1 MFFCY
6 RINVQ
11 AGGRTRVSGITCA
24 LAIASYVTF
33 GAGFIERVP
42 IAALVGTMLCL
53 VLDIFDWTSFAR
65 IRKIPKT
72 DAAVL
77 VLVTGVTV
85 VTNLAVAVFAGVV
98 LSALGYA
105 YKSSQRIEA
114 RRTSVPIKTDST
126 EHRTVYE
133 ISGPLF
139 FGSVGSFL
147 EQLDPRMEGNDRVVL
162 DFASSKVWDSSALV
176 AIDDVADKFRNCGK
190 VVTLRH
196 LSPDCAALLRKAGD
210 LVEVNLEEDPEY
222 PVAADYDDEELE
234 TLTDHAAHGTHVS
247 LEDWERSALQRQY
260 TTPAGFRVLVDKV
273 E

>member
-1 MFFCY
+1 M
-6 RINVQ
+6 Q

-114 RRTSVPIKTDST
+114 RRTSVPVKTNSVEYT
-126 EHRTVYE
+126 TVYE

-139 FGSVGSFL
+139 FGSVGSFT
-147 EQLDPRMEGNDRVVL
+147 EQLDPKTEGNDRVVL

-176 AIDDVADKFRNCGK
+176 AIDDVAETNHELRATANLSSVCRRAV
-190 VVTLRH
+190 VVTNAVADAPGISQAETSH
-196 LSPDCAALLRKAGD
+196 ALLATR
-210 LVEVNLEEDPEY
+210 
-222 PVAADYDDEELE
+222 
-234 TLTDHAAHGTHVS
+234 AH
-247 LEDWERSALQRQY
+247 
-260 TTPAGFRVLVDKV
+260 TPT
-273 E
+273 

>member
-1 MFFCY
+1 MP
-6 RINVQ
+6 
-11 AGGRTRVSGITCA
+11 TPT
-24 LAIASYVTF
+24 
-33 GAGFIERVP
+33 
-42 IAALVGTMLCL
+42 
-53 VLDIFDWTSFAR
+53 
-65 IRKIPKT
+65 
-72 DAAVL
+72 
-77 VLVTGVTV
+77 
-85 VTNLAVAVFAGVV
+85 
-98 LSALGYA
+98 
-105 YKSSQRIEA
+105 
-114 RRTSVPIKTDST
+114 
-126 EHRTVYE
+126 
-133 ISGPLF
+133 
-139 FGSVGSFL
+139 
-147 EQLDPRMEGNDRVVL
+147 QL
-162 DFASSKVWDSSALV
+162 ALV

>member
-1 MFFCY
+1 VFCHN

-114 RRTSVPIKTDST
+114 RRTSVPVKTNSVEYT
-126 EHRTVYE
+126 TVYE

-139 FGSVGSFL
+139 FGSVGSFT
-147 EQLDPRMEGNDRVVL
+147 EQLDPKTEGNDRVVL

-176 AIDDVADKFRNCGK
+176 AIDDVAEKFRNCGK

-196 LSPDCAALLRKAGD
+196 LSADCGKFILFFVWAIRLTSHFLFSRAASQSGRLGRG
-210 LVEVNLEEDPEY
+210 EP
-222 PVAADYDDEELE
+222 
-234 TLTDHAAHGTHVS
+234 
-247 LEDWERSALQRQY
+247 
-260 TTPAGFRVLVDKV
+260 
-273 E
+273 